1 MIISK
6 TPFRVSFFGGGTD
19 YPSWYRKHG
28 GEVLSTT
35 INKYL
40 YLTCRHLP
48 PFFDHKYRNVWSIIE
63 KVKKVDEIQHTA
75 VRELLIHM
83 KVKKGLELHYD
94 GDLPAQSGMGSSSA
108 FVVGL
113 VNIFYAFKGK
123 KLTKKNLADRS
134 LFFEQNILKETV
146 GSQDQIATAFGGFN
160 SIKFFKNGSYKVE
173 KFSIKKKVISNLS
186 KNLVLIYSGNERRAN
201 DIAEKYAHTLSSQ
214 KKKEMKDIHKFVG
227 KAKKLLNENKLDD
240 FGYLIGESWHKKKEL
255 SENITSEKI
264 EFLYNKAIKNGA
276 LGGKVLG
283 AGGGGMMLFYVNEEN
298 SEKFNKAFKNSLI
311 IPFKFEETGSS
322 IIFNENSENIYE

>member
-19 YPSWYRKHG
+19 YPSWYKKNG

-40 YLTCRHLP
+40 YLTCRYLP

-63 KVKKVDEIQHTA
+63 KVKKVEQIKHTA
-75 VRELLIHM
+75 VRKLLIDM

-113 VNIFYAFKGK
+113 INIFFAFKK
-123 KLTKKNLADRS
+123 KELSKKNLADRS

-146 GSQDQIATAFGGFN
+146 GSQDQIATAYGGFN
-160 SIKFFKNGSYKVE
+160 SIKFFKNGKYKVE
-173 KFSIKKKVISNLS
+173 KFSIKKKVINDLS

-201 DIAEKYAHTLSSQ
+201 DIAEKYVPTLSSK
-214 KKKEMKDIHKFVG
+214 KKKEMQNIQEFVG
-227 KAKKLLNENKLDD
+227 KAKLLLNNNKLDD
-240 FGYLIGESWHKKKEL
+240 FGYLIGESWQRKKEL
-255 SENITSEKI
+255 SRNITSDKI
-264 EFLYNKAIKNGA
+264 EFLYKKAIKNGA
-276 LGGKVLG
+276 LGGEVLG
-283 AGGGGMMLFYVNEEN
+283 AGGGGMMLFYVNKKN
-298 SEKFNKAFKNSLI
+298 SEKFNRAFKNSLI

-322 IIFNENSENIYE
+322 IIFNDNNENIYE